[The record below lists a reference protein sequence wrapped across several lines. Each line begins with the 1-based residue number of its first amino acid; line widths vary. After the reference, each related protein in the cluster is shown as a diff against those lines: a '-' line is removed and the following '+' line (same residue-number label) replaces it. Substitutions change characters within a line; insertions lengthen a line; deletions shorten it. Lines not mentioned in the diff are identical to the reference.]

1 VRIELEGLEL
11 WGYHGALEEERSSGQ
26 RFLFDLEVECADRT
40 AATSDRLED
49 AIDYRE
55 LVAIVRQVS
64 EARAFTLLEA
74 LAEAIAATICE
85 RLPVSRVR
93 VRVRK
98 PDVQLGVPVAHSA
111 VVVERSR
118 GASR

>member
-1 VRIELEGLEL
+1 MRIELESLEL
-11 WGYHGALEEERSSGQ
+11 WGYHGVLEEERRAGQ
-26 RFLFDLEVECADRT
+26 RFLFDLEVEYADRA

-55 LVAIVRQVS
+55 LVAIVREIS
-64 EARAFTLLEA
+64 DARAFALLEA
-74 LAEAIAATICE
+74 LADAIAFTICE
-85 RLPVSRVR
+85 RLPVARVR

-98 PDVQLGVPVAHSA
+98 PDVQLGVPVGHSA

-118 GASR
+118 